1 LILLGNNAVL
11 ATSSTLRADL
21 WEKCMSENKTV
32 TIFVNTVEHVVPHQ
46 KISYATLI
54 SLAFPGATGA
64 NYIIKFYRGNSDNL
78 TGTLPPGGEE
88 MVKDGMDFRITGTGE
103 S

>member
-1 LILLGNNAVL
+1 MP
-11 ATSSTLRADL
+11 DH
-21 WEKCMSENKTV
+21 KTV
-32 TIFVNTVEHVVPHQ
+32 TIFVNTVAHQVPHE

-54 SLAFPGATGA
+54 NMAFPGATGN
-64 NYIIKFYRGNSDNL
+64 NYIVKYYKGNSDNL
-78 TGTLPPGGEE
+78 TGTLAPGSEV

>member
-1 LILLGNNAVL
+1 M
-11 ATSSTLRADL
+11 AD
-21 WEKCMSENKTV
+21 NKTV
-32 TIFVNTVEHVVPHQ
+32 NIYVNTVAHNAPHQ

-54 SLAFPGATGA
+54 GLAFPGATGT
-64 NYIIKFYRGNSDNL
+64 NYIVKYYRGNSDNL
-78 TGTLPPGGEE
+78 TGTLPPGGEV

>member
-1 LILLGNNAVL
+1 
-11 ATSSTLRADL
+11 LRAIISTYFIDQK
-21 WEKCMSENKTV
+21 EKFMTDNKTV
-32 TIFVNTVEHVVPHQ
+32 IIFVNTVEHVVPHQ

-54 SLAFPGATGA
+54 ALAFPGATGT
-64 NYIIKFYRGNSDNL
+64 NYIVKYYKGHSENL
-78 TGTLPPGGEE
+78 TGTLAPGGEV

>member
-1 LILLGNNAVL
+1 MPEIKN
-11 ATSSTLRADL
+11 
-21 WEKCMSENKTV
+21 V
-32 TIFVNTVEHVVPHQ
+32 TISVNTIDRVVPHQ

-54 SLAFPGATGA
+54 GMAFPNATGA
-64 NYIIKFYRGNSDNL
+64 NYIVKYYKGNSDNL
-78 TGTLPPGGEE
+78 TGTLPPGGEV

>member
-1 LILLGNNAVL
+1 M
-11 ATSSTLRADL
+11 TD
-21 WEKCMSENKTV
+21 KKTV
-32 TIFVNTVEHVVPHQ
+32 TIYVNTVEHTVPHQ

-54 SLAFPGATGA
+54 GLAFPNAPGT
-64 NYIIKFYRGNSDNL
+64 NYIVKYYRGNSDNL
-78 TGTLPPGGEE
+78 TGTLPPGGEV